1 MFEPRRENKYEVL
14 FTLHVSV
21 YFTVSHDLLATSNLC
36 HNLVLLQDSTGIPQ
50 QHAGSVLSVIIK
62 LCFILL
68 L

>member
-50 QHAGSVLSVIIK
+50 QHVAVVFCL
-62 LCFILL
+62 
-68 L
+68 